1 MEYMTA
7 GELRGASLVAIV
19 DDVPAGLRLQAAL
32 IQADLDRWSHGCS
45 CGERRE
51 EVDCAAILSGRFGGW
66 PHNGFAFVAR
76 CRQCG
81 ISSVS

>member
-1 MEYMTA
+1 MKYMTA

-19 DDVPAGLRLQAAL
+19 DDVPAGLRLQAAS

-51 EVDCAAILSGRFGGW
+51 VDCAAILSG
-66 PHNGFAFVAR
+66 
-76 CRQCG
+76 
-81 ISSVS
+81 VSADGRTTGSPLSLVVDNADPLYRS